1 MPDLPIYAAVCL
13 LERKSFTPDAGPG
26 SLFLSVSRKGR
37 PSEKGLPGGRVEDG
51 ETPEAAARRE
61 LSEETGFVAGPM
73 VQVFDAVDDLH
84 LRVVCFRAETFS
96 ETPFA
101 RPESES
107 GVVEWVTAA
116 DLVESSPFAG
126 FNAALF
132 AKLGIRC

>member
-1 MPDLPIYAAVCL
+1 MSELPVHAAVCL
-13 LERKSFTPDAGPG
+13 LERKSFAPDASPRH
-26 SLFLSVSRKGR
+26 LFLSVSRKGR
-37 PSEKGLPGGRVEDG
+37 LAEKGLPGGRVEDG

-73 VQVFDAVDDLH
+73 ILVFDAEDDLGV
-84 LRVVCFRAETFS
+84 RVVCFRAETFS
-96 ETPFA
+96 ETPFG

-116 DLVESSPFAG
+116 DLVGSSPFSG